1 MKKELVMYSR
11 TMGCPYISIAK
22 KALAEYNL
30 SYRELYID
38 IDDVARQRV
47 LDWTG
52 FLSVPTIVLA
62 HSGEDLPLTPPNY
75 LELGA
80 SPRGINRGSMI
91 TEANRD
97 ELLNWLRQHEFI
109 T

>member
-1 MKKELVMYSR
+1 MTNELVMYSR

-22 KALAEYNL
+22 KALSEYKIP
-30 SYRELYID
+30 YREIYID
-38 IDDVARQRV
+38 QDDTARQRV

-52 FLSVPTIVLA
+52 FLSVPTIIIA
-62 HSGEDLPLTPPNY
+62 RKGEDLPATPPDY

-91 TEANRD
+91 TEANRE
-97 ELLNWLRQHEFI
+97 ELLGWLRQHGFI
-109 T
+109 V